1 MEEKKKQINTNGE
14 KLETIQ
20 TYMSDMANVV
30 RDREMSVTKIAS
42 IEHKSREDKNY
53 YREEKKPHNNKTFFI
68 IGGIII
74 IISAVI
80 VSYLLIQKTEEKNKP
95 HQIIKTYETQISY
108 NKKVT
113 LNATNVTDKN
123 DLFNLINPEIIKK
136 GNTESIKDILLTKQ
150 INNVISQLPL
160 DSLLKLLKVTAP
172 DSLIRSFSKNYMM
185 GTYTPL
191 NTNKKT
197 NLFLI
202 IKIKN
207 YNLAYAGMLEWE
219 KTIIYD
225 LFTFF
230 RINIKGDN
238 NKLLNKPFQDVIIKN
253 KDIRVLYNEEGIGV
267 FFYLFSNRK
276 TLIISDSQ
284 NAIKEIITRL
294 LIQKTK
300 PVQNY

>member
-1 MEEKKKQINTNGE
+1 
-14 KLETIQ
+14 
-20 TYMSDMANVV
+20 
-30 RDREMSVTKIAS
+30 
-42 IEHKSREDKNY
+42 
-53 YREEKKPHNNKTFFI
+53 
-68 IGGIII
+68 
-74 IISAVI
+74 
-80 VSYLLIQKTEEKNKP
+80 
-95 HQIIKTYETQISY
+95 
-108 NKKVT
+108 
-113 LNATNVTDKN
+113 
-123 DLFNLINPEIIKK
+123 
-136 GNTESIKDILLTKQ
+136 
-150 INNVISQLPL
+150 
-160 DSLLKLLKVTAP
+160 
-172 DSLIRSFSKNYMM
+172 M